1 LFGLGIDFGPAAVV
15 SSVSDVSG
23 MQKNTLGLSCLV
35 LSVLVSAL
43 LAGCEP
49 TLIPNTRVEDT
60 SENRE
65 VIDFIE
71 KYRIAIE
78 GRNVEALLALASE
91 NYFDDMGT
99 PAGAD
104 DIDYEGLK
112 AALQRVREEISGA
125 RYQISYRAVT
135 YDNDQHVLV
144 DVLYTGWFRVNP
156 VSDTGPEWKR
166 RLEPHRI
173 ILARDLGQY
182 RILSGM

>member
-1 LFGLGIDFGPAAVV
+1 MQKAIVRLLCVM
-15 SSVSDVSG
+15 SVSV
-23 MQKNTLGLSCLV
+23 
-35 LSVLVSAL
+35 A
-43 LAGCEP
+43 AACEP

-65 VIDFIE
+65 VVDFIE
-71 KYRIAIE
+71 KYRTAIE
-78 GRNVEALLALASE
+78 NRNVAALLALASQ

-99 PAGAD
+99 PAGKD

-112 AALQRVREEISGA
+112 AALQRVRDEILGA

-135 YDNDQHVLV
+135 YDQDQRVLV

-156 VSDTGPEWKR
+156 ASDTGPEWKR
-166 RLEPHRI
+166 RLEPHRLV
-173 ILARDLGQY
+173 LAREDGQY